1 MSSLTQR
8 ITTDIKEAMKNKDQA
23 ALNAIRSLKS
33 AIQMATIEKYGA
45 SGELDEAESVA
56 VIRKA
61 IKQRQDSVAS
71 FEAGGR
77 PELAETEKGEIAVLE
92 RYLPAALSE
101 AEIQKMVDDA
111 IAELGATTRKD
122 MGGVMK
128 VLQERIAGRADNKI
142 VSGLVGE
149 RLK

>member
-45 SGELDEAESVA
+45 AGELDEAESVA

-71 FEAGGR
+71 FESGGR
-77 PELAETEKGEIAVLE
+77 PELAENEKAEIAILE

>member
-23 ALNAIRSLKS
+23 ALNVIRSLKS
-33 AIQMATIEKYGA
+33 AIQLATIERYGA
-45 SGELDEAESVA
+45 GGELDEAESVA

-77 PELAETEKGEIAVLE
+77 PELAAAEKAEIAVLE
-92 RYLPAALSE
+92 QYLPEELSE
-101 AEIQKMVDDA
+101 EEVLKLVEETIST
-111 IAELGATTRKD
+111 LGATTRKE
-122 MGGVMK
+122 MGAVMK

-142 VSGLVGE
+142 VSRLVGE

>member
-8 ITTDIKEAMKNKDQA
+8 ITTDIKEAMKAKDQTV
-23 ALNAIRSLKS
+23 LNVVRSLKS

-45 SGELDEAESVA
+45 SGELDEASSVA

-61 IKQRQDSVAS
+61 IKQRQDSIAS

-77 PELAETEKGEIAVLE
+77 PELAETERTEIAILE
-92 RYLPAALSE
+92 RYLPAAMGE
-101 AEIQKMVDDA
+101 AEIQKLVEDV

-142 VSGLVGE
+142 VSQMVGE

>member
-8 ITTDIKEAMKNKDQA
+8 ITTDIKEAMKAKDQT
-23 ALNAIRSLKS
+23 ALNVIRSLKS
-33 AIQMATIEKYGA
+33 AIQMVTIEKYGA
-45 SGELDEAESVA
+45 SGELDDAESVA

-61 IKQRQDSVAS
+61 IKQRQDSIAS
-71 FEAGGR
+71 FESGGR
-77 PELAETEKGEIAVLE
+77 PELAENEKAEITILE

-101 AEIQKMVDDA
+101 DEIKKMVDDV
-111 IAELGATTRKD
+111 ITELGATTRKD

-142 VSGLVGE
+142 ISQLVGD

>member
-23 ALNAIRSLKS
+23 ALNVIRSLKS
-33 AIQMATIEKYGA
+33 AIQLATIEKYGA
-45 SGELDEAESVA
+45 GGELDEAESVA

-77 PELAETEKGEIAVLE
+77 PELAETEKAEIAVLE
-92 RYLPAALSE
+92 RYLPEALSE
-101 AEIQKMVDDA
+101 GEIQKLVEEV
-111 IAELGATTRKD
+111 ISELGATTRKE

-128 VLQERIAGRADNKI
+128 RLQERIAGRADNKI
-142 VSGLVGE
+142 VSQLVGE

>member
-1 MSSLTQR
+1 MSSLSQR
-8 ITTDIKEAMKNKDQA
+8 ITTDIKEAMKAKDQV
-23 ALNAIRSLKS
+23 ALNVVRSLKS

-45 SGELDEAESVA
+45 SGELDDAEAVA

-77 PELAETEKGEIAVLE
+77 PELAATEKAEIAILE
-92 RYLPAALSE
+92 GYLPAAMSE
-101 AEIQKMVDDA
+101 AEIQAIIDAA

-128 VLQERIAGRADNKI
+128 LVQERIAGRADNKI
-142 VSGLVGE
+142 VSQKVGE

>member
-8 ITTDIKEAMKNKDQA
+8 ITTDIKEAMKDKDQA

>member
-23 ALNAIRSLKS
+23 ALNVIRSLKS
-33 AIQMATIEKYGA
+33 AIQLATIEKYGA
-45 SGELDEAESVA
+45 GGELDEAESVA

-77 PELAETEKGEIAVLE
+77 PELAETEKAEIAVLE
-92 RYLPAALSE
+92 RYLPEALSE
-101 AEIQKMVDDA
+101 GEIQKLVEEV
-111 IAELGATTRKD
+111 ISELGATTRKE

-128 VLQERIAGRADNKI
+128 RLQERIAGRADNKI
-142 VSGLVGE
+142 VSQMVGE

>member
-1 MSSLTQR
+1 MSSLSQR
-8 ITTDIKEAMKNKDQA
+8 ITTDIKEAMKAKDQV
-23 ALNAIRSLKS
+23 ALNVVRSLKS

-45 SGELDEAESVA
+45 SGELDDAEAVA

-77 PELAETEKGEIAVLE
+77 PELAATEKAEIAILE
-92 RYLPAALSE
+92 GYLPAALSE
-101 AEIQKMVDDA
+101 AEIQAIVDAA
-111 IAELGATTRKD
+111 IAELGASTRKD

-128 VLQERIAGRADNKI
+128 LVQERIAGRADNKI
-142 VSGLVGE
+142 VSQKVGE

>member
-8 ITTDIKEAMKNKDQA
+8 ITTDIKEAMKAKDQV
-23 ALNAIRSLKS
+23 ALNVVRSLKS
-33 AIQMATIEKYGA
+33 AIQLATIEKYGA
-45 SGELDEAESVA
+45 AGELDEAEAIA
-56 VIRKA
+56 VVRKA

-71 FEAGGR
+71 FLNGGR
-77 PELAETEKGEIAVLE
+77 PELAATEQAEIAVLE
-92 RYLPAALSE
+92 RYLPVALSE
-101 AEIQKMVDDA
+101 GEIRTLVDAA

-142 VSGLVGE
+142 VSQLVGE

>member
-1 MSSLTQR
+1 MSSLSQR
-8 ITTDIKEAMKNKDQA
+8 ITTDIKEAMKAKDQV
-23 ALNAIRSLKS
+23 ALNVVRSLKS

-45 SGELDEAESVA
+45 SGELDDTEAVA

-77 PELAETEKGEIAVLE
+77 PELAATEKAEIAILE
-92 RYLPAALSE
+92 GYLPAAMSE
-101 AEIQKMVDDA
+101 TEIQAIVDAA
-111 IAELGATTRKD
+111 IAELGASTRKD

-128 VLQERIAGRADNKI
+128 LVQERIAGRADNKI
-142 VSGLVGE
+142 VSQKVGE

>member
-1 MSSLTQR
+1 MSSLSQR
-8 ITTDIKEAMKNKDQA
+8 ITTDIKEAMKAKDQV
-23 ALNAIRSLKS
+23 ALNVVRSLKS

-45 SGELDEAESVA
+45 SGELDDAEAVA

-77 PELAETEKGEIAVLE
+77 PELAATEKAEIAILE
-92 RYLPAALSE
+92 GYLPAALSE
-101 AEIQKMVDDA
+101 AEIQAIIDAA
-111 IAELGATTRKD
+111 IAELGASTRKD

-128 VLQERIAGRADNKI
+128 LVQERIAGRADNKI
-142 VSGLVGE
+142 VSQKVGE

>member
-23 ALNAIRSLKS
+23 ALNVIRSLKS
-33 AIQMATIEKYGA
+33 AIQLATIEKYGA
-45 SGELDEAESVA
+45 GGELDEAESVA

-77 PELAETEKGEIAVLE
+77 PELAAAEKAEIAVLE
-92 RYLPAALSE
+92 QYLPEELSE
-101 AEIQKMVDDA
+101 EEVLKLVEETIST
-111 IAELGATTRKD
+111 LGATTRKE
-122 MGGVMK
+122 MGAVMK

-142 VSGLVGE
+142 VSRLVGE

>member
-23 ALNAIRSLKS
+23 ALNVIRSLKS
-33 AIQMATIEKYGA
+33 ALQMATIEKYGA
-45 SGELDEAESVA
+45 AGELDDAEAVA

-71 FEAGGR
+71 FETGGR
-77 PELAETEKGEIAVLE
+77 PELAETEKAEIAVLE

-101 AEIQKMVDDA
+101 EEIQKMVNDA
-111 IAELGATTRKD
+111 IAETGATTRKD

-128 VLQERIAGRADNKI
+128 LLQERIAGRADNKI
-142 VSGLVGE
+142 VSQLVGE

>member
-23 ALNAIRSLKS
+23 ALNVIRSLKS
-33 AIQMATIEKYGA
+33 AIQLATIEKYGA
-45 SGELDEAESVA
+45 GGELDEAESVA

-77 PELAETEKGEIAVLE
+77 PELAAAEKAEIAVLE
-92 RYLPAALSE
+92 QYLPEELSE
-101 AEIQKMVDDA
+101 EEVLKLVEETIST
-111 IAELGATTRKD
+111 LGATTRKE
-122 MGGVMK
+122 MGAVMK

-142 VSGLVGE
+142 VSRFVGE

>member
-1 MSSLTQR
+1 MSSLSQR
-8 ITTDIKEAMKNKDQA
+8 ITTDIKEAMKAKDQV
-23 ALNAIRSLKS
+23 ALNVVRSLKS

-45 SGELDEAESVA
+45 SGELDDAEAVA

-77 PELAETEKGEIAVLE
+77 PELAATEKAEIAILE
-92 RYLPAALSE
+92 GYLPAAMSE
-101 AEIQKMVDDA
+101 AEIQAIVDAA

-128 VLQERIAGRADNKI
+128 LVQERIAGRADNKI
-142 VSGLVGE
+142 VSQKVGE

>member
-23 ALNAIRSLKS
+23 ALNVIRSLKS
-33 AIQMATIEKYGA
+33 AIQLATIEKYGA
-45 SGELDEAESVA
+45 GGELDEAESVA

-77 PELAETEKGEIAVLE
+77 PELAAAEKAEIAVLE
-92 RYLPAALSE
+92 QYLPEELSE
-101 AEIQKMVDDA
+101 EEVLKLVEETIST
-111 IAELGATTRKD
+111 LGATTRKE
-122 MGGVMK
+122 MGAVMK
-128 VLQERIAGRADNKI
+128 VLQERIAGRADNKS
-142 VSGLVGE
+142 VSRFVGE

>member
-1 MSSLTQR
+1 MSSLSQR
-8 ITTDIKEAMKNKDQA
+8 ITTDIKEAMKAKDQV
-23 ALNAIRSLKS
+23 ALNVVRSLKS

-45 SGELDEAESVA
+45 SGELDDAEAVA

-77 PELAETEKGEIAVLE
+77 PELAATEKAEIAILE
-92 RYLPAALSE
+92 GYLPAALSE
-101 AEIQKMVDDA
+101 TEIQAIVDAA
-111 IAELGATTRKD
+111 IAELGASTRKD

-128 VLQERIAGRADNKI
+128 LVQERIAGRADNKI
-142 VSGLVGE
+142 VSQKVGE

>member
-8 ITTDIKEAMKNKDQA
+8 ITTDIKEAMKAKDQT
-23 ALNAIRSLKS
+23 ALNVIRSLKS

-45 SGELDEAESVA
+45 AGELDESESVA

-61 IKQRQDSVAS
+61 IKQRQDSIAS
-71 FEAGGR
+71 FESGGR
-77 PELAETEKGEIAVLE
+77 PELAENEKAEIAILE
-92 RYLPAALSE
+92 RYLPAALGE

-111 IAELGATTRKD
+111 ITELGATTRKD

-142 VSGLVGE
+142 ISQLVGE

>member
-23 ALNAIRSLKS
+23 ALNAVRSLKS

-45 SGELDEAESVA
+45 AGELDEAESVA

-77 PELAETEKGEIAVLE
+77 PELAENEKAEIAILE